1 MPQVRRRKVKAMN
14 EMPNTGEVKVRDE
27 MPPRRGTIRSQ
38 FRAWA
43 TQLGLR
49 TEDPNAAGLVRS
61 VMMAD
66 PDETKSIFGAAKRY
80 LMQIADESLAASK
93 FATFSRQQRR
103 RQNFGKAMSIINEVA
118 GGEPR
123 RNRRSMARARAKRE
137 WVRPVAA
144 KA

>member
-1 MPQVRRRKVKAMN
+1 MNAETAEKA
-14 EMPNTGEVKVRDE
+14 PSLAQRLLKK
-27 MPPRRGTIRSQ
+27 
-38 FRAWA
+38 F
-43 TQLGLR
+43 
-49 TEDPNAAGLVRS
+49 
-61 VMMAD
+61 
-66 PDETKSIFGAAKRY
+66 
-80 LMQIADESLAASK
+80 ADESLAASK

-137 WVRPVAA
+137 WTAPA